1 MNSKTTTHDNRVAR
15 RTLMT
20 SAVAAAALAAP
31 GATLAQIQTPK
42 PKSGASELR
51 EVQNTGAGGF
61 AKARLQRM
69 HDVMQSH
76 VQSERIPGLVTLL
89 HRRGETVVDTIGT
102 LAFGSSAPMRRDTIF
117 RVASISKPVTAAA
130 AIILVEEGKLRLD
143 DPVDKFLPEL
153 RDRKVLRSLESQLD
167 DTVPANRPITMR
179 DLLTFRAG
187 IGAVMVFPSKYPI
200 QKAMEEAGLAP
211 GPFLFSGGGNDE
223 FMKRVGSLPLLHQPG
238 EKWLYHTSLDILGV
252 LLARVSGKS
261 LGDFLRE
268 RLFEPLG
275 MKDTAFYVP
284 ASKLDRLATAYQTDF
299 SNGKTVVFDEARG
312 GRFASAPVFEAG
324 GGGIVSTADDFL
336 AFGRM
341 MMNKGLH
348 GRERILSRLSIEL
361 MTADQITPDQKAAS
375 PFFTNFWDSRGWGF
389 GLSIITR
396 RDELAHV
403 PGRYGWDGGYGT
415 SFYCDPKEDLIGI
428 LMTQRVWDSP
438 SPPAV
443 LQDFW
448 NSAYAAIDD

>member
-1 MNSKTTTHDNRVAR
+1 MRGDHDDDGLAR
-15 RTLMT
+15 RTLLKG
-20 SAVAAAALAAP
+20 AVAAGALTAP
-31 GATLAQIQTPK
+31 SVVLAQAPSPRT
-42 PKSGASELR
+42 KSAEAQPARQGPA
-51 EVQNTGAGGF
+51 AGGF
-61 AKARLQRM
+61 SKARLQRM

-76 VQSERIPGLVTLL
+76 VQSERVPGLVTLL
-89 HRRGETVVDTIGT
+89 HRHGETLVDTIGT

-130 AIILVEEGKLRLD
+130 AMILVEEGKLRLD

-153 RDRKVLRSLESQLD
+153 KDRKVLRSLESRLD
-167 DTVPANRPITMR
+167 DTIPANRPITAR

-187 IGAVMVFPSKYPI
+187 IGAIMVFPSKYPI
-200 QKAMEEAGLAP
+200 QKAMEETGVAA

-223 FMKRVGSLPLLHQPG
+223 FMKRIGSLPLVHQPG
-238 EKWLYHTSLDILGV
+238 EKWLYHTGLDILGV
-252 LLARVSGKS
+252 LLARISGKS

-268 RLFEPLG
+268 RIFDPLG
-275 MKDTAFYVP
+275 MKDTGFHVP
-284 ASKLDRLATAYQTDF
+284 AAKIDGLATGYITDF

-312 GRFASAPVFEAG
+312 GKFASPAVFELG
-324 GGGIVSTADDFL
+324 GGGFVSTVDDFL

-341 MMNKGLH
+341 MMNKGMH
-348 GRERILSRLSIEL
+348 GNERILSRLSIEL
-361 MTADQITPDQKAAS
+361 MTTDQITPEQKAAS
-375 PFFTNFWDSRGWGF
+375 PFFTNFWHSRGWGF

-415 SFYCDPKEDLIGI
+415 SFYCDPKEDLVGI

-438 SPPAV
+438 SAPAV

-448 NSAYAAIDD
+448 NTAYAAIDD